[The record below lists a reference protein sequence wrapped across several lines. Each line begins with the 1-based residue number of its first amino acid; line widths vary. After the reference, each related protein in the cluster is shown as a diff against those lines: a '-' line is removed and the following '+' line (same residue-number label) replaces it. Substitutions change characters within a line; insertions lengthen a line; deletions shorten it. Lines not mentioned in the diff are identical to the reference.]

1 MPKVILASSS
11 PRRRELLLKLTDFIV
26 ENPVADEISEGEPEF
41 VAATNAKRKG
51 RSVNTECDVVIACDT
66 VVALDGKIFGKPH
79 TKENAVGMLRVLRGK
94 THEVISGVYVKIDG
108 EEIVFTEKSYVD
120 IKDMTDAEIEKYVSE
135 YLPLDKAG
143 AYGIQDGEVAEKFEG
158 DYDNIVGLPL
168 YRIRKIFVEKGY
180 AKE

>member
-1 MPKVILASSS
+1 MIKVILASSS

-26 ENPVADEISEGEPEF
+26 ENPVADEISAGEPEF
-41 VAATNAKRKG
+41 VAATNAKLKG
-51 RSVNTECDVVIACDT
+51 RSVKTECDVIIACDT
-66 VVALDGKIFGKPH
+66 VVALDGKIYGKPY
-79 TKENAVGMLRVLRGK
+79 TKENAVEMLRILRGR

-120 IKDMTDAEIEKYVSE
+120 IKNMTDSEIEKYVSE

-143 AYGIQDGEVAEKFEG
+143 AYGIQDGEVVEKFDG

-168 YRIRKIFVEKGY
+168 YRIKRIFVEKGY